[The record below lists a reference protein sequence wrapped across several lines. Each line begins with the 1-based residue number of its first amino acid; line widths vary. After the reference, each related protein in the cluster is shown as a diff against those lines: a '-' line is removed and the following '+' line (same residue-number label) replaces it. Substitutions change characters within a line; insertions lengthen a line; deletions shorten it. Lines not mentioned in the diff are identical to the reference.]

1 MLEPNIS
8 DENGFIR
15 LICGFTCTG
24 IGIAKIARVPNC
36 RVGHTLIVLG
46 AMKIAEGIYHITIH
60 TVNNQVINTK
70 VIY

>member
-46 AMKIAEGIYHITIH
+46 AMKIAEGNYQYCPIVAMTS
-60 TVNNQVINTK
+60 QDEQ
-70 VIY
+70 